1 MTGFQ
6 ARVWIRFLS
15 NVIRPKFVVKSLSNN
30 VGLKVFALLTAILLF
45 SLVHSEEEARRAVM
59 VDVVALLPE
68 PRSGKLLVS
77 ELPAQIKVTLKGSR
91 SRIRAIQREDLLP
104 VQMDLTDGANR
115 YFNFDPASIDVPAG
129 VDIVQVEP
137 AAVSLRWAKA
147 TDKSVPVRARLTGV
161 LSTGLEIRP
170 AAVPTPLEVSLRGP
184 EDEMRT
190 IHEVRSAAVAID
202 GLGPGMYERLVPLE
216 TLPRNVRCLQEMVV
230 RVGFGIVP
238 VMVERTLYQ
247 LSLAPVGPGKAFLR
261 PSRVAV
267 TVRGPA
273 TVLSQIDPRQV
284 TPAVDIS
291 EVKANAAP
299 QAKAVTVSGL
309 PAGTEV
315 LRINPPEVWV
325 KLR

>member
-6 ARVWIRFLS
+6 IKEWMRLLG
-15 NVIRPKFVVKSLSNN
+15 NVIRPKFIVKSLSNN
-30 VGLKVFALLTAILLF
+30 LGLKIFAFLTAILLF

-77 ELPAQIKVTLKGSR
+77 ELPAQIKVTLKGGR

-104 VQMDLTDGANR
+104 VQMDLTDGATR
-115 YFNFDPASIDVPAG
+115 YFYFDPASIDLPAG
-129 VDIVQVEP
+129 IDIVQVEP
-137 AAVSLRWAKA
+137 TTVSLRWAKA
-147 TDKSVPVRARLTGV
+147 ADKNVPVRARLTGA

-170 AAVPTPLEVSLRGP
+170 PPVSTPLEVTLRGP

-190 IHEVRSAAVAID
+190 IHEVRSAAVATD
-202 GLGPGMYERLVPLE
+202 GLGPGVYDRIVPLE
-216 TLPRNVRCLQEMVV
+216 ALPGNVRCLQEMVV
-230 RVGFGIVP
+230 RIRFGIVP

-247 LSLAPVGPGKAFLR
+247 LSLATVGPGKAFLR

-273 TVLSQIDPRQV
+273 AVLSQIDPKLV

-291 EVKANAAP
+291 KVKANTAG
-299 QAKAVTVSGL
+299 QAQAVTVTGL
-309 PAGTEV
+309 PAGAEV
-315 LRINPPEVWV
+315 SRIYPPEVWV